1 MADFKEAFE
10 LTLAHEGGY
19 VKDPDDRGGE
29 TYKGIA
35 RRYNP
40 GWSGWARIDKAKKQA
55 LKVAGPDKAN
65 PATEGDDTAKLRPH
79 WHRGRC
85 SQEEQDGAEEQR

>member
-40 GWSGWARIDKAKKQA
+40 GWPGWARINKAKQQ
-55 LKVAGPDKAN
+55 
-65 PATEGDDTAKLRPH
+65 
-79 WHRGRC
+79 RGFPK
-85 SQEEQDGAEEQR
+85 SLEADQTLTHKSEI